1 MPVGH
6 ICLNNLLKQNG
17 YVYPYVGIIQIRLW
31 VRDAPPVLSLP
42 AQAPLLSILIYST
55 LHTFA
60 SGYYLLNI
68 KSPDLII

>member
-42 AQAPLLSILIYST
+42 AQAPL
-55 LHTFA
+55 F
-60 SGYYLLNI
+60 YYYQNTPY
-68 KSPDLII
+68 KERFQA